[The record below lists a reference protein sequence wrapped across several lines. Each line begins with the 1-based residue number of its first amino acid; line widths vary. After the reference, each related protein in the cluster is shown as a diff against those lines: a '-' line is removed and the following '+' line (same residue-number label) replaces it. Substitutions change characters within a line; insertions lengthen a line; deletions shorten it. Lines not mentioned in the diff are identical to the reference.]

1 MTTIELLLSHFWIV
15 KETDRDDYYAVK
27 HDINNKNTKRF
38 LENMLG
44 WKLIHTERLLKLE
57 KVPAHASSF
66 MGIQEF
72 TEISDYCFLCA
83 ILMFL
88 EDREDSSQF
97 LLSELIRYVETV
109 LKDYMEVDWTS
120 FSTRKSLVRALQF
133 AESTGMLKTYEGNTS
148 LYSSEQS
155 SEVLYE
161 NTGLS
166 RYFCSSFTTDI
177 RKYRSW
183 HDFEGKQV
191 EEVNE
196 ERGDIRTNRVFR
208 TLVTSPEMYW
218 SEENNADALYLRNK
232 RNYIAKAMEENIGG
246 KLIVNHNNAAV
257 VYEDCY
263 PTCDYHPT
271 SSMLSEIVLLVCHT
285 IHEMSKDARKLTV
298 RADDTILISKD
309 RFRNIL
315 LQLKKKYQLLWS
327 KEYREM
333 SEDKYVF
340 NVQEYMKKWLMIE
353 EVDEQIMIYPTIAV
367 TGGRY
372 SEELEEKVNE

>member
-1 MTTIELLLSHFWIV
+1 MTTIEVLLSHFWIV

-72 TEISDYCFLCA
+72 TSISDYCFLCS

-120 FSTRKSLVRALQF
+120 YATRKSLVRSLQF
-133 AESTGMLKTYEGNTS
+133 AESTGMLKTYEGNTNM
-148 LYSSEQS
+148 YSSEQS

-166 RYFCSSFTTDI
+166 RYFCSSFSTDI
-177 RKYRSW
+177 RSYQSW

-196 ERGDIRTNRVFR
+196 ERGDMRTNRVFR
-208 TLVTSPEMYW
+208 TLVTSPQMFW
-218 SEENNADALYLRNK
+218 SSETNADSLYLRNK
-232 RNYIAKAMEENIGG
+232 RNYIAKAIEENIGG
-246 KLIVNHNNAAV
+246 KLIVNRNNAAV

-263 PTCDYHPT
+263 PSCDYHPT

-285 IHEMSKDARKLTV
+285 IHEMSRDARKLTV
-298 RADDTILISKD
+298 RTDDTILVSKD
-309 RFRNIL
+309 RFINIL
-315 LQLKKKYQLLWS
+315 VQLKKKYQALWS

-333 SEDKYVF
+333 SEDKYV
-340 NVQEYMKKWLMIE
+340 VHVMEYMKKWLMIE
-353 EVDEQIMIYPTIAV
+353 EVDGQILIYPIVAV

-372 SEELEEKVNE
+372 SKELEEKVNE

>member
-1 MTTIELLLSHFWIV
+1 MTTIEVLLSHFWIV

-72 TEISDYCFLCA
+72 TSISDYCFLCS

-120 FSTRKSLVRALQF
+120 YATRKSLVRSLQF
-133 AESTGMLKTYEGNTS
+133 AESTGMLKTYEGNTNM
-148 LYSSEQS
+148 YSSEQS

-166 RYFCSSFTTDI
+166 RYFCSSFSTDI
-177 RKYRSW
+177 RSYQSW

-196 ERGDIRTNRVFR
+196 ERGDMRTNRVFR
-208 TLVTSPEMYW
+208 TLVTSPQMFW
-218 SEENNADALYLRNK
+218 SSETNADALYLRNK
-232 RNYIAKAMEENIGG
+232 RNYIAKAIEENIGG
-246 KLIVNHNNAAV
+246 KLIVNRNNAAV
-257 VYEDCY
+257 VYEDYY
-263 PTCDYHPT
+263 PSCDYHPT

-285 IHEMSKDARKLTV
+285 IHEMSRDARKLTV
-298 RADDTILISKD
+298 RTDDTILVSKD
-309 RFRNIL
+309 RFINIL
-315 LQLKKKYQLLWS
+315 VQLKKKYQVLWS

-340 NVQEYMKKWLMIE
+340 HVMEYMKKWLMIE
-353 EVDEQIMIYPTIAV
+353 EVDGQILIYPIVAV

-372 SEELEEKVNE
+372 SKELEEKVNE

>member
-1 MTTIELLLSHFWIV
+1 MTTIEVLLSHFWIV

-72 TEISDYCFLCA
+72 TSISDYCFLCS

-120 FSTRKSLVRALQF
+120 YATRKSLVRSLQF
-133 AESTGMLKTYEGNTS
+133 AESTGMLKTYEGNTNM
-148 LYSSEQS
+148 YSSEQS

-166 RYFCSSFTTDI
+166 RYFCSSFSTDI
-177 RKYRSW
+177 RSYQSW

-196 ERGDIRTNRVFR
+196 ERGDMRTNRVFR
-208 TLVTSPEMYW
+208 TLVTSPQMFW
-218 SEENNADALYLRNK
+218 SSETNADSLYLRNK
-232 RNYIAKAMEENIGG
+232 RNYIAKAIEENIGG
-246 KLIVNHNNAAV
+246 KLIVNRNNAAV

-263 PTCDYHPT
+263 PSCDYHPT

-285 IHEMSKDARKLTV
+285 IHEMSRDARKLTV
-298 RADDTILISKD
+298 RTDDTILVSKD
-309 RFRNIL
+309 RFINIL
-315 LQLKKKYQLLWS
+315 VQLKKKYQALWS

-333 SEDKYVF
+333 SEDKYV
-340 NVQEYMKKWLMIE
+340 VHVMEYMKKWLMIE
-353 EVDEQIMIYPTIAV
+353 EMDGQILIYPIVAV

-372 SEELEEKVNE
+372 SKELEEKVNE